1 MANAKRSIPPSKDI
15 PAQLVSRGAR
25 ASGLLPALLLPAAL
39 LLGACGDPSC
49 VFSPGGCNQDGVT
62 PSLGLAAE
70 LPTDGGLIRDG
81 QPQVVQAGPIGPNVA
96 PTAPIAIFFSE
107 SIGEENLG
115 TAFQVQQVS
124 QFGAPPVPVQPQ
136 LIAAGRGIALLP
148 IADLPVGETLSV
160 VYTGGNNQLFDLTG
174 QELDLEDG
182 AVLADF
188 TVGFAAPAT
197 PEVIAVW
204 PPSDST
210 SRSRTPQITVLFD
223 RAMDADSLAD
233 PSAWTVL
240 AGGNPPVDDA
250 EPVPLAAGAFGVGGS
265 DTRVWSWESRDVND
279 ELSPLPANTGIELIL
294 SPNGSEILGL
304 DGSELPS
311 LTFDFSTGFVRP
323 PTGATLTSQPSDAIG
338 SANLEV
344 GSGSELAIEVSL
356 EEAQAGDFL
365 EILLFGTELEDED
378 PEFVAVAREVELTGD
393 GPFDSVEL
401 GLTDLNLVDDL
412 EEALFADG
420 DLFFGFALRRG
431 TDVSAIDLLDLDGN
445 LAGTQTPLLD
455 TTAPGLFELAGLPTD
470 EGPVVFR
477 SDARDLALFGRATEP
492 LRAVR
497 VTSALGDNVGGG
509 DDPPAVLGSS
519 DNGDFLAA
527 SIPLGQLASSDQDLA
542 FEVVLFD
549 RALNA
554 SVESFSGTFRQLGGI
569 GPEGL
574 VAGGTG
580 SPIEVEVFDVA
591 TLLPI
596 QGAQVFSFQDQGPG
610 SPALPITDASTDASG
625 LASVTSHSAGEIG
638 TILAA
643 QATGYSTF
651 VFHDLRAARISI
663 GLEPTSGVQTTT
675 SASLSVVSPLAQLTV
690 QDSDVVF
697 GDSRFPVGSSSILA
711 AGACTPGLTQ
721 ELSCML
727 GPYAATVGRPGS
739 LAAFAANFDITL
751 GTFSPV
757 LFLRGGDV
765 LLGAGPVDAD
775 EFTPPVLTIDNLF
788 AEPGVATEN
797 LPLAG
802 PVTDISATF
811 TTGIDLDNLIT
822 TAPYT
827 SEPRVSIDA
836 PVPGLSGAA
845 VLGAGAGFELSDT
858 DWALRSAFPGE
869 AVSLLAGV
877 GSPADLFHISAEI
890 EDVAGNLSGVRFPE
904 TELTSFGGTLFPAS
918 VPVVQSPSEGAST
931 GAASFATTIA
941 NSLLDDTFQFLD
953 PGFEFGSGFYAVRLT
968 DASGGLFEIVRT
980 DLDDDVTGS
989 IELLLPDLAG
999 SGGVG
1004 PASGA
1009 ATLRARSAAWSGFR
1023 PDSFLASD
1031 ELRERNFFAR
1041 TAERN
1046 ISIP

>member
-1 MANAKRSIPPSKDI
+1 MANAQRSIPPSKDTS
-15 PAQLVSRGAR
+15 AQLGTRGAR
-25 ASGLLPALLLPAAL
+25 SSALLPALLLPASL

-62 PSLGLAAE
+62 PSLGLSAE
-70 LPTDGGLIRDG
+70 LPIDGGLIRDG
-81 QPQVVQAGPIGPNVA
+81 RPQVVQAGPIGPNVA

-107 SIGEENLG
+107 SISDENLG
-115 TAFQVQQVS
+115 MAFQVQLVS

-136 LIAAGRGIALLP
+136 RIAAGRGVALLP
-148 IADLPVGETLSV
+148 IGDLPIGEAVSV
-160 VYTGGNNQLFDLTG
+160 TYTGGNSQLFDLTG

-188 TVGFAAPAT
+188 TVGFAAPVT

-204 PPSDST
+204 PPSDSID
-210 SRSRTPQITVLFD
+210 RSRTPQITVLFD
-223 RAMDADSLAD
+223 RAMDALSLAD

-250 EPVPLAAGAFGVGGS
+250 EPVPLSAGAFGVGGS
-265 DTRVWSWESRDVND
+265 DTRIWSWESRDASD
-279 ELSPLPANTGIELIL
+279 DLSALPANTGIELIL
-294 SPNGSEILGL
+294 SPAGSEIIGL
-304 DGSELPS
+304 DGSELPP
-311 LTFDFSTGFVRP
+311 LTFDFSTGDVRP

-338 SANLEV
+338 SSNLEL
-344 GSGSELAIEVSL
+344 GGGSELALEVSL
-356 EEAQAGDFL
+356 EEAQAGDVL
-365 EILLFGTELEDED
+365 EILLFGTELEDDD
-378 PEFVAVAREVELTGD
+378 PEFVAVAREVELIGD
-393 GPFDSVEL
+393 GPFDTAGV
-401 GLTDLNLVDDL
+401 GLADLNLVDDL
-412 EEALFADG
+412 DEALFADG
-420 DLFFGFALRRG
+420 NLFFGFALRRG
-431 TDVSAIDLLDLDGN
+431 TDVSAVELLDLDGD

-455 TTAPGLFELAGLPTD
+455 TTAPGLFELAGVSTD
-470 EGPVVFR
+470 DGPVLFR

-492 LRAVR
+492 LRAVL
-497 VTSALGDNVGGG
+497 VTSALGDNAGSG
-509 DDPPAVLGSS
+509 DEPPAVLGSS

-527 SIPLGQLASSDQDLA
+527 AIPLGQLSTADQDLA
-542 FEVVLFD
+542 FEIVLFD
-549 RALNA
+549 RALNP

-574 VAGGTG
+574 VAGGSG
-580 SPIEVEVFDVA
+580 SPIEVEVFDEV

-596 QGAQVFSFQDQGPG
+596 QGAQVFSFQDQGSG
-610 SPALPITDASTDASG
+610 SPALPITNAATDASG
-625 LASVTSHSAGEIG
+625 LASVTSHSAGQIG
-638 TILAA
+638 TILAV
-643 QATGYSTF
+643 QADGFSTF

-663 GLEPTSGVQTTT
+663 GLEPTSGVQSVT
-675 SASLSVVSPLAQLTV
+675 SAGLAVVSPLAQLTV

-697 GDSRFPVGSSSILA
+697 GDSRRTAGSPSLVS
-711 AGACTPGLTQ
+711 AGACTPGLGQ
-721 ELSCML
+721 ELTCAL
-727 GPYAATVGRPGS
+727 GPYEATAGRPGS
-739 LAAFAANFDITL
+739 LAALASNFGITL
-751 GTFSPV
+751 GTFAPV

-765 LLGAGPVDAD
+765 LLGAGPVDAA

-788 AEPGVATEN
+788 AEPGVAPEN

-802 PVTDISATF
+802 PQPDFSATL
-811 TTGIDLDNLIT
+811 TTGIDLDNLII

-836 PVPGLSGAA
+836 PVPGLFGAA
-845 VLGAGAGFELSDT
+845 VLGAGVGFELSDT

-869 AVSLLAGV
+869 VVSLLAGT
-877 GSPADLFHISAEI
+877 GSPADLFHIAAEI
-890 EDVAGNLSGVRFPE
+890 EDSAGNISGVRFPE
-904 TELTSFGGTLFPAS
+904 TELASLGGAMTPAS

-941 NSLLDDTFQFLD
+941 NSLVDGSLQLLD
-953 PGFEFGSGFYAVRLT
+953 PGFELGSGFYAVRLV
-968 DASGGLFEIVRT
+968 DANGDLFEVVRT
-980 DLDDDVTGS
+980 DLDDATGS
-989 IELLLPDLAG
+989 VDLLLPDLAG
-999 SGGVG
+999 SGGNG

-1046 ISIP
+1046 LLIP